1 MYRLKLLSLIILSF
15 VLCLPLSANAGISN
29 PVNIRI
35 AVLKGVETVRLEG
48 SGLTVTDDQ
57 GKRLDISS
65 PAMVKRSGNGISVNG
80 ISMRRLLASCS
91 SGTPNVVLVNGKGYR
106 NGVEIQVA
114 EKGLVVINELGLED
128 YLAGIINCEISSQ
141 WSMEAVKAQAVV
153 ARSYAVFQR
162 EARKNLPYHLESTVL
177 DQVYGGCDLEDSR
190 AVRGVRET
198 AGEVLMYDGKVI
210 QAFFHSSCGGHTEAA
225 ENVWSFGMPYLRGVD
240 CKYCLTSPSVEWVLT
255 IPLDKLESIL
265 RNGGYAVAGLRGI
278 IPLSRNKSGRIE
290 SLSIVFENG
299 SVNLSAVDFRKMVGY
314 SVIKSTNF
322 DVRISGENA
331 IFSGRGYGHGVG
343 LCQWGAKKRA
353 EDGFNYREIL
363 SYYYPGTT
371 QKKIY

>member
-1 MYRLKLLSLIILSF
+1 MKLLSLIILSV
-15 VLCLPLSANAGISN
+15 VLCFPFSASANISQSD
-29 PVNIRI
+29 NIRI
-35 AVLKGVETVRLEG
+35 AVLKGVESVRIEG
-48 SGLTVTDDQ
+48 TGLAVTDDQ
-57 GKRLDISS
+57 GRKLDIPS
-65 PAMVKRSGNGISVNG
+65 PATVKRYGNGLSVNG
-80 ISMRRLLASCS
+80 MSVRRLIAGASR
-91 SGTPNVVLVNGKGYR
+91 GELKVVLVNGKGYR
-106 NGVEIQVA
+106 NGVEIQPV
-114 EKGLVVINELGLED
+114 EKGLVVINELAMED

-162 EARKNLPYHLESTVL
+162 EARKNMPYHLESSVL
-177 DQVYGGCDLEDSR
+177 DQVYAGCDLEDLR
-190 AVRGVRET
+190 AVRAVRET
-198 AGEVLMYDGKVI
+198 AGEVLLYNGKVI

-240 CKYCLTSPSVEWVLT
+240 CKYCLVAPSSEWTLT
-255 IPLDKLESIL
+255 ISLNKLESIL
-265 RNGGYAVAGLRGI
+265 RKGGYDVTDLRGF
-278 IPLSRNKSGRIE
+278 IPLSRHKSGRID
-290 SLSIVFENG
+290 SLSILFDNG
-299 SVNLSAVDFRKMVGY
+299 SVNLAAVDFRKLVGY
-314 SVIKSTNF
+314 SVIKSTSF

-371 QKKIY
+371 LKKLY

>member
-15 VLCLPLSANAGISN
+15 VLCLPLSANAVNFS

-198 AGEVLMYDGKVI
+198 AGEMLMYDGKVI

-371 QKKIY
+371 LKKIY

>member
-1 MYRLKLLSLIILSF
+1 MGCLKLSLLILLFFIFCSPVAVNAF
-15 VLCLPLSANAGISN
+15 VSPPGD
-29 PVNIRI
+29 IRI
-35 AVLKGVETVRLEG
+35 AVLKGAESVRIEG
-48 SGLTVTDDQ
+48 TGLTVTDDQ
-57 GKRLDISS
+57 GRKLDISF
-65 PAMVKRSGNGISVNG
+65 PAIVRRNVNGLSVNG
-80 ISMRRLLASCS
+80 MNVRRLLAGASHGAS
-91 SGTPNVVLVNGKGYR
+91 NVVMVNGKGYR
-106 NGVEIQVA
+106 SGVEIQPV
-114 EKGLVVINELGLED
+114 EKGLVVINELALED

-141 WSMEAVKAQAVV
+141 WPMEAVKAQAVV
-153 ARSYAVFQR
+153 ARSYAVFQK
-162 EARKNLPYHLESTVL
+162 EARKNMPYHLESTVL

-198 AGEVLMYDGKVI
+198 AGEVLTYDGKVI

-240 CKYCLTSPSVEWVLT
+240 CRYCLTSPSVEWVQT
-255 IPLDKLESIL
+255 IPLNRLESIL
-265 RNGGYAVAGLRGI
+265 RKGGYSVIGLRGI

-290 SLSIVFENG
+290 SLSIVYDQG
-299 SVNLSAVDFRKMVGY
+299 SVNLSAVDFRKMAGY

-331 IFSGRGYGHGVG
+331 VFSGRGYGHGVG

-353 EDGFNYREIL
+353 EDGFTYREIL

-371 QKKIY
+371 LTKIY

>member
-371 QKKIY
+371 LKKIY

>member
-15 VLCLPLSANAGISN
+15 VLCLPLSANAVIFS